1 MSEVKKEFLGIYSIF
16 CSEIHR
22 FGTDAVLLE
31 YFANSRKAKNACDL
45 GCGCGIIPFLMLQS
59 NPEIK
64 VTAVDIQE
72 DAIEL
77 VIKAVEEN
85 NVFDKIIPINC
96 DLKNLPREFLGK
108 FDLVTMNPPYK
119 RAGSG
124 KITGIKGIDIARNEI
139 ECTLADICKAASKIL
154 IPNGKFCI
162 CQRPERFGEVIFEMK
177 QAGIEPKTIRNV
189 INKTG
194 DKPMLVLVSG
204 IKGGKCSTEI
214 LSDLILKNPD
224 NTDTE
229 EVKEIYKIM
238 RNKNSGFYK

>member
-1 MSEVKKEFLGIYSIF
+1 MKVKQEFLGIYSIY
-16 CSEIHR
+16 CSDIHR

-31 YFANSRKAKNACDL
+31 YFANTKKAKNACDL

-59 NPEIK
+59 NPDIK
-64 VTAVDIQE
+64 VAAVDIQY
-72 DAIEL
+72 DAVEL
-77 VIKAVEEN
+77 VTKAVSFNGTEN
-85 NVFDKIIPINC
+85 SIFPVNC
-96 DLKNLPREFLGK
+96 DLKSLPRELYGK

-124 KITGIKGIDIARNEI
+124 KITGIRGIDIARNEI
-139 ECTLADICKAASKIL
+139 ECTLSDICNAAAKLL
-154 IPNGKFCI
+154 IPNGRFCM

-177 QAGIEPKTIRNV
+177 RAGIEPKTIRNV

-204 IKGGKCSTEI
+204 IKGGKCSTEL

-224 NTDTE
+224 GTDTD

-238 RNKNSGFYK
+238 RGKTNG